1 MSKAELLATL
11 KYTLDLRLKGN
22 RAPFLLGAHTAYYVD
37 SLEPNAPGAP
47 TAAERRQA
55 IEEFLDYARS
65 KPEVRLTSARAV
77 LDWMRNPT
85 N

>member
-1 MSKAELLATL
+1 VATL

-22 RAPFLLGAHTAYYVD
+22 RAPFLFGAHTGFYLN
-37 SLEPNAPGAP
+37 SWNTNAPGAP
-47 TAAERRQA
+47 TADERRAA

-65 KPEVRLTSARAV
+65 KPEVRITSARAV
-77 LDWMRNPT
+77 LEWMRNPRP